1 MKIKELIAELKS
13 LSYWTRERTCDIVIG
28 GNVENEIKKVGVCMF
43 PTTDV
48 IKKAIELGVNFLIA
62 HEGLIYTKVGD
73 EPHHTG
79 KEKLSLLDK
88 GDITVF
94 RFHDLAH
101 TMIPDLIFEGGVR
114 MLGLKGEIDCDF
126 THGGVFPTN
135 RFILDEPI
143 TARELAKIIEKNY
156 NVPHVRIAGE
166 LDKKGS
172 KIACFFG
179 SGGFVMKELEKVDF
193 VLTGELCEFRDAE
206 LARDYA
212 EQGYNKAIIVIGH
225 AGSEYAGMKLLEEKL
240 KAKYTEFPI
249 HYIECGDSY
258 TFSDLPSDSNCISG
272 PRVKE

>member
-1 MKIKELIAELKS
+1 MKIKDLILELKS
-13 LSYWTRERTCDIVIG
+13 LSYWTRERTHDVVVFG
-28 GNVENEIKKVGVCMF
+28 DDDKEIKAVGVCMY
-43 PTTDV
+43 PTTSV
-48 IKKAIELGVNFLIA
+48 IKKAIELGVNCLIP
-62 HEGLIYTKVGD
+62 HEQLVYTRNNG
-73 EPHHTG
+73 EPHHTA
-79 KEKLSLLDK
+79 KEKLRLLEEN
-88 GDITVF
+88 DITVF

-101 TMIPDLIFEGGVR
+101 TTIPDIIFEGGVKW
-114 MLGLKGEIDCDF
+114 LGLSGKIDCDF
-126 THGGVFPTN
+126 IHGGVFPTN

-166 LDKKGS
+166 LDKKGR

-193 VLTGELCEFRDAE
+193 VLTGELCEFREAE

-225 AGSEYAGMKLLEEKL
+225 AGSEYAGMKLLTEKL
-240 KAKYTEFPI
+240 QAKYTEFPI

-258 TFSDLPSDSNCISG
+258 TFTDTPLSCDCISG
-272 PRVKE
+272 PRFEK

>member
-1 MKIKELIAELKS
+1 MKIKDLILELKS
-13 LSYWTRERTCDIVIG
+13 LSYWTRERTCDIVVG
-28 GNVENEIKKVGVCMF
+28 GNVEKEVKKVGVCMF

-48 IKKAIELGVNFLIA
+48 IKKAIKLGVNFLIA

-73 EPHHTG
+73 EPHHIG
-79 KEKLSLLDK
+79 KEKLSLLEK

-101 TMIPDLIFEGGVR
+101 TMIPDLIFEGGVK
-114 MLGLKGEIDCDF
+114 MLGLKGKIDCDF
-126 THGGVFPTN
+126 IHGGVFPTN

-166 LDKKGS
+166 LDKKGRI
-172 KIACFFG
+172 IACFFG

-193 VLTGELCEFRDAE
+193 VLTGELCEFREAE

-225 AGSEYAGMKLLEEKL
+225 AGSEYAGMKLFTEKL
-240 KAKYTEFPI
+240 KEKYTEFPI

-258 TFSDLPSDSNCISG
+258 TFTDTPLSCDCISG
-272 PRVKE
+272 PRFEK